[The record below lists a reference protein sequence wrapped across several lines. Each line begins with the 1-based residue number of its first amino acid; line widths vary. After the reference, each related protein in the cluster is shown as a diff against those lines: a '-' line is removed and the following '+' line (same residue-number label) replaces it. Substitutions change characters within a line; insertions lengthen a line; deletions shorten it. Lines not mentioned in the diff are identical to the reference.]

1 MRHRWLVGVALAL
14 ALASPSYAGNP
25 DVREIILFNGSN
37 TSAAVDTL
45 EQASPWFQV
54 QGAVR
59 VDVRIWSANTSAW
72 TAADSIYA
80 DSITTWKVAL
90 SDSICCT
97 SVDYYGQTI
106 ASAADSL
113 MFDMAI
119 VAANNPDTA
128 LAGIACKPLPINKPI
143 AAAKSGS
150 GIISTIYPVTP
161 SWIASN
167 NIFVN
172 QVGIFPKRFMRIRWQ
187 PLRRMTEGGRL
198 STAGIRTRGIRGLKM
213 RAYVYYAASD
223 Q

>member
-1 MRHRWLVGVALAL
+1 MKKWLVLSLMLLSAPAW
-14 ALASPSYAGNP
+14 AGNP
-25 DVREIILFNGSN
+25 DIREVILYNGSN
-37 TSAAVDTL
+37 TSAAVDTV

-59 VDVRIWSANTSAW
+59 VDIRIWSANTSAW
-72 TAADSIYA
+72 TAADSVYA
-80 DSITTWKVAL
+80 DSITTWKIAF

-97 SVDYYGQTI
+97 SVDYYGRTV
-106 ASAADSL
+106 ASAADSV
-113 MFDMAI
+113 MFNMAI
-119 VAANNPDTA
+119 AAANNPDTA
-128 LAGIACKPLPINKPI
+128 LVGVACLPLPINKPI

-172 QVGIFPKRFMRIRWQ
+172 QAGIFPKRFMRIRWQ

-198 STAGIRTRGIRGLKM
+198 STAGIRTQGIRGLRM
-213 RAYVYYAASD
+213 RAYIYYGNST